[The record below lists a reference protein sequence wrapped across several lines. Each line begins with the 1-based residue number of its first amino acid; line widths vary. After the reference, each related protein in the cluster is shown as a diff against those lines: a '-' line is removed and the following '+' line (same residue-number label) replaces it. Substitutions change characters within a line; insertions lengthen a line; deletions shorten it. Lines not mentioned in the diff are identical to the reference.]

1 METGFGIRYSGF
13 AEKPVFDIGDS
24 GFALDRD
31 SREPA
36 SLCTFESR
44 IPLFNS
50 RTAGHPESRTQ
61 P

>member
-1 METGFGIRYSGF
+1 MERGFEICYSGL

-44 IPLFNS
+44 IPN
-50 RTAGHPESRTQ
+50 PESRTQ